1 MDHMNKLFVHASQDC
16 LYSTPNSF
24 SSPKTC
30 TLQTIRTQQS
40 LNLHNSSL
48 TLDLERTCLLM
59 ETSRY
64 PLIFASMVSPFSH
77 SSSTYTHL
85 SSPILLLSL
94 HTSSTT
100 CSLLQGMRMTCHQ
113 PQHY

>member
-1 MDHMNKLFVHASQDC
+1 MVQMQKLFMNAPQDH
-16 LYSTPNSF
+16 LFSTIPKSF

-30 TLQTIRTQQS
+30 ALQTIRTQQS

-64 PLIFASMVSPFSH
+64 PLISASMVPPFSH
-77 SSSTYTHL
+77 SSAHIPIYPL
-85 SSPILLLSL
+85 QSSSSACIL
-94 HTSSTT
+94 
-100 CSLLQGMRMTCHQ
+100 HQ
-113 PQHY
+113 SHAPCPKE